1 MAAPVHDPYEQPT
14 ALARRD
20 TQTVTA
26 PKSFPLRAVIE
37 GHGDVL
43 GPVCR
48 SYGVDPEAVIAQ
60 LWVAS
65 QKQPDLLRATPT
77 SLVSAVSFAISTG
90 GVIGRDVNLLV
101 FGTEATPHIHYKYE
115 AELVVAAGGARSLDM
130 NNVHKHDVFKE
141 VKGSHPQL
149 VHEMPPLG
157 QDRGPIIGSYA
168 IAYFGAN
175 VPPRWVTLPLEKIE
189 KIRAKSKAWSKGPM
203 PDWYGMKTA
212 MHQVVKILPKNPKL
226 AALLRN
232 LQQASDV
239 DDDEIVVTG
248 PLEFAPDVGTA
259 AEVPTSVNT
268 ETVPADDNTES
279 GERDPALVAALD
291 RVVNKQRLGDARNT
305 GLAKIREWAGKKIAT
320 EGDDSGRL
328 DSIIACCDLILEARE
343 RGEIAEPEKVAA

>member
-1 MAAPVHDPYEQPT
+1 MTAPNNPHDPYEQPT
-14 ALARRD
+14 ALARRE

-26 PKSFPLRAVIE
+26 PQSFPLRAVIE

-149 VHEMPPLG
+149 IHEMPPLG

-175 VPPRWVTLPLEKIE
+175 VPPRWVTLPLERIE

-212 MHQVVKILPKNPKL
+212 MHQLVKILPKNPKL

-248 PLEFAPDVGTA
+248 PLECAPDVGTPA
-259 AEVPTSVNT
+259 DVPTSVNT
-268 ETVPADDNTES
+268 APVPADDHTSPELA
-279 GERDPALVAALD
+279 RALAYTVKG
-291 RVVNKQRLGDARNT
+291 RT
-305 GLAKIREWAGKKIAT
+305 LAEMS
-320 EGDDSGRL
+320 DD
-328 DSIIACCDLILEARE
+328 DLRKLEAWALSKDNQRVADMCGLVVFD
-343 RGEIAEPEKVAA
+343 RTRRAAVDQLHLEPAA